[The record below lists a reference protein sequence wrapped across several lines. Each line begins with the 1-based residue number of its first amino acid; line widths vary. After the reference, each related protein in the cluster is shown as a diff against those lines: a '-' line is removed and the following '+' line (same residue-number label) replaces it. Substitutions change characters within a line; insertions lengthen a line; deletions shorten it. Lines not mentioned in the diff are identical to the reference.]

1 MIVFN
6 PKNKAEL
13 TYDEIGYLAM
23 KIKDKDVAKKYLN
36 EYSNWI
42 MDKSENQI
50 SHEESMEIAKSNLGY
65 WSGYYSHDER
75 LNFQNI
81 FELEHPIF
89 GSKTPTAEEAFEMGV
104 NFAKNN
110 F

>member
-23 KIKDKDVAKKYLN
+23 KITDKSIAKRYLN
-36 EYSNWI
+36 DYSEWI
-42 MDKSENQI
+42 LDKSENQI
-50 SHEESMEIAKSNLGY
+50 SRDEATDIAKSNLGY

-75 LNFQNI
+75 LSFQNI
-81 FELEHPIF
+81 FDIEHPIF

-104 NFAKNN
+104 NFANN
-110 F
+110 NL